1 MKGDSQVNSF
11 DTQIQIEELE
21 MNEFVYYDTIKE
33 EYITEIDLRYAY
45 EDYLDEDN
53 EFIELEDYIDGRIN
67 NGTLERVGF

>member
-1 MKGDSQVNSF
+1 MNNF
-11 DTQIQIEELE
+11 NTQIQIEELE

>member
-1 MKGDSQVNSF
+1 
-11 DTQIQIEELE
+11 
-21 MNEFVYYDTIKE
+21 MNEFAYYDRNKE

-53 EFIELEDYIDGRIN
+53 EYIELEEYIDNRIN

>member
-1 MKGDSQVNSF
+1 
-11 DTQIQIEELE
+11 

>member
-1 MKGDSQVNSF
+1 MDSF
-11 DTQIQIEELE
+11 LTQIQVEELE

-53 EFIELEDYIDGRIN
+53 EFIELEDSIDNRIN
-67 NGTLERVGF
+67 NGTLERVGCQW

>member
-11 DTQIQIEELE
+11 NTQIQIEELE
-21 MNEFVYYDTIKE
+21 MNEPIYYDANTE

-53 EFIELEDYIDGRIN
+53 EFIELEDYVNNRIN

>member
-11 DTQIQIEELE
+11 DTQIQVEDLE
-21 MNEFVYYDTIKE
+21 MKEPIYYNTETE

-53 EFIELEDYIDGRIN
+53 EFIDLEDYIDNRIN

>member
-1 MKGDSQVNSF
+1 MNSF
-11 DTQIQIEELE
+11 DTQIQVEELKE
-21 MNEFVYYDTIKE
+21 MNEFAYYDTNKE

-53 EFIELEDYIDGRIN
+53 EFIELEEYIDNRIN